1 MIVYACEKLGDTSM
15 SGKNSS
21 DQNEQNET
29 TSTTGSVE
37 PTPSTNNSSS
47 GDTGSDQGSFQES
60 NSTSDTTM
68 VVMPENG
75 LPQLAEQTGLSVDE
89 LFEMNKDLLQDK
101 NSFTVGQMVRIPTNK
116 RV

>member
-1 MIVYACEKLGDTSM
+1 MIVYASEKLGDTSM

-37 PTPSTNNSSS
+37 PTTSTDNSSR
-47 GDTGSDQGSFQES
+47 GDTGSDQGSS
-60 NSTSDTTM
+60 SSDTTM